1 MVFKSNYISKDAK
14 IGLNVKFGNFVE
26 VFENVEIQDGSYIG
40 SYSSIGGPAEHI
52 DQPVDGLG
60 NKVLIGRSTIIREH
74 VTINGGF
81 TDQTKIGDNCYIMT
95 KSHVGHDSLI
105 SNDVTISPL
114 AVVGGHSIIM
124 ESCNLGIAS
133 VLHQYTKINR
143 LVMLGAN
150 SFAKGELE
158 EGLVYVG
165 NPAVPIKINSIGIN
179 RSNLDNAASKELI
192 KNLEKKYK
200 FN

>member
-1 MVFKSNYISKDAK
+1 MVSKSNYISKDAK
-14 IGLNVKFGNFVE
+14 IGLNVQFGNFVE
-26 VFENVEIQDGSYIG
+26 VFGNVEIQDGTYIG
-40 SYSSIGGPAEHI
+40 SYSSIGGPAEHME
-52 DQPVDGLG
+52 QTVDGLG
-60 NKVLIGRSTIIREH
+60 NKVLIGKSTIIREH
-74 VTINGGF
+74 VTINAGF
-81 TDQTKIGDNCYIMT
+81 TDETIIGDNCYLMT

-105 SNDVTISPL
+105 GNDVTISPL

-133 VLHQYTKINR
+133 VLHQYTKINKM
-143 LVMLGAN
+143 VMLGAN

-165 NPAVPIKINSIGIN
+165 NPAAPIKINTVGIN
-179 RSNLDNAASKELI
+179 RSSLSSNAAKELI
-192 KNLEKKYK
+192 NNLEKKYK